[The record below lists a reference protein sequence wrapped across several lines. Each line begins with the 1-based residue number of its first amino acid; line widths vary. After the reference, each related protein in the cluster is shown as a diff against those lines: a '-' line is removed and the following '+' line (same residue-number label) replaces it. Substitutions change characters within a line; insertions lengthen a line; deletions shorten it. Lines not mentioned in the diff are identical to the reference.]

1 MAPRPRAVPSLLL
14 QISCTFYGAKEWLTF
29 FFFLRKFQL
38 VKQQEMFLLCDPL

>member
-29 FFFLRKFQL
+29 FFFFKKIS
-38 VKQQEMFLLCDPL
+38 VGKTTGDVSAV